1 MKNRMIWGGAILIL
15 LLIGITGVFLLSN
28 RTPDEPDV
36 FYPVPSKTSKPPR
49 AEPEFDWDG
58 HEVHAGHG
66 HEDQAGKV
74 PIEEDVE
81 DDTPKG
87 RVPEGAVTT
96 PDFSS
101 VPKDDD
107 PVKAAYKRLEY
118 IKNNPYAWGGVQS
131 ERATELIDELMP
143 VILPKDHNEGDEMD
157 EVLFELCQQDDP
169 RVAEVLIAYL
179 CDGGI
184 GWTVMD
190 DALAEI
196 GPPAVPYI
204 LPYLEK
210 GLKKKGRD
218 ILISWEIF
226 DSLTRIGVQH
236 RGDLAG
242 ILDHIIIP
250 KFKEVAADEDSER
263 YNRASV
269 KYAREALK
277 KLQ

>member
-1 MKNRMIWGGAILIL
+1 MIWGVAILIL
-15 LLIGITGVFLLSN
+15 LLIGIIGVFLHLN
-28 RTPDEPDV
+28 RTPDEPEV
-36 FYPVPSKTSKPPR
+36 FYQVPADTSKPPR
-49 AEPEFDWDG
+49 AEPEFDWEG
-58 HEVHAGHG
+58 HEDHAGHD
-66 HEDQAGKV
+66 HEDHGGKV
-74 PIEEDVE
+74 PTEEDVE
-81 DDTPKG
+81 DDSPKG

-118 IKNNPYAWGGVQS
+118 IKNNPYAWGGVHS

-204 LPYLEK
+204 LPYLEE
-210 GLKKKGRD
+210 GMKKKGRD

-236 RGDLAG
+236 RGDLGG

-250 KFKEVAADEDSER
+250 KIKEVAADEDSER
-263 YNRASV
+263 YNRGSV
-269 KYAREALK
+269 KYAREALE